1 MKPASSI
8 LEAAVMAGQPLL
20 DAETAN
26 REVIRLTVENIR
38 LQTRLDYLARVEF
51 WDEGIREVRPCGYS

>member
-1 MKPASSI
+1 MRPDTI
-8 LEAAVMAGQPLL
+8 LEAAVINGQPLL

-38 LQTRLDYLARVEF
+38 LQARIEL
-51 WDEGIREVRPCGYS
+51 WTDGIKREGK